1 MKTFIAFFIIL
12 AAIMVVGAIED
23 PCTTE
28 GLAPGCIE
36 TNSNSQ

>member
-1 MKTFIAFFIIL
+1 MKTFLSMMAIIAC
-12 AAIMVVGAIED
+12 IMVVGYVED

>member
-1 MKTFIAFFIIL
+1 MKLFIAALLIST
-12 AAIMVVGAIED
+12 AVMAVGAMED

-36 TNSNSQ
+36 TNSN

>member
-1 MKTFIAFFIIL
+1 MKTVAAFFLIL
-12 AAIMVVGAIED
+12 AVIMVVGKIED

>member
-1 MKTFIAFFIIL
+1 MKLLFAIFIIF
-12 AAIMVVGAIED
+12 ASIMIVGAIED

-36 TNSNSQ
+36 TSSNSQ

>member
-1 MKTFIAFFIIL
+1 MKTFLAITSVLVFVII
-12 AAIMVVGAIED
+12 IGAIED

-36 TNSNSQ
+36 TNSNQ

>member
-1 MKTFIAFFIIL
+1 MKTLLAIFAIFVCVMIIG
-12 AAIMVVGAIED
+12 VVED

-36 TNSNSQ
+36 KINH